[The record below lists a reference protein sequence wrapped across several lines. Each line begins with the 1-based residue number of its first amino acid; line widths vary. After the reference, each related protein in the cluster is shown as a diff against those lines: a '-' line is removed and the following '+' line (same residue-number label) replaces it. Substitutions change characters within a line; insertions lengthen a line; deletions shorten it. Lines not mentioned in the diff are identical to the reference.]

1 MYKRAEMMKNKR
13 NLIQEV
19 TDKQLLLSLYF
30 TQILLFLC
38 SFIFGIFLFDSFT
51 EFFQLFRWKD
61 TEILLVGG
69 TAGLAVFFLDLLL
82 MKLLTEEYYDDGGL
96 NKRIF
101 QGRSI
106 YQIAFIAVMVSIS
119 EEILFRGVIQTH
131 FGLIVS
137 SLVFAVIHYRY
148 LFNWF
153 LLLNVTLLSFFIGFI
168 YLLTENLLVTIF
180 MHFLIDFLLGCFIN
194 YTYGKSNTTE

>member
-1 MYKRAEMMKNKR
+1 MKNKR